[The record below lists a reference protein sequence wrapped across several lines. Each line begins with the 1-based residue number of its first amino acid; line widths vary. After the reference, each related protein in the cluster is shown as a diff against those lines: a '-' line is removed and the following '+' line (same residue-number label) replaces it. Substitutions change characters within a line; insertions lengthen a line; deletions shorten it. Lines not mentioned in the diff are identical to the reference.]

1 MPSAEDWREGA
12 NRKNDC
18 EEAPSPQLTVDFA
31 NNSNNAKDID
41 STAQLQDLS
50 LQDTALGA
58 AHPIPLVAQST
69 VVLQLPPCCI
79 CVMDKDDYSNF
90 VSLHHAH
97 SLMRECQQKQEI
109 GLKQLLFQSLS
120 SEGDIKYETIIESED
135 KMF

>member
-12 NRKNDC
+12 DRKNDC

-58 AHPIPLVAQST
+58 AHPIPLGAQST

-79 CVMDKDDYSNF
+79 CVMDKDD
-90 VSLHHAH
+90 
-97 SLMRECQQKQEI
+97 
-109 GLKQLLFQSLS
+109 
-120 SEGDIKYETIIESED
+120 
-135 KMF
+135 